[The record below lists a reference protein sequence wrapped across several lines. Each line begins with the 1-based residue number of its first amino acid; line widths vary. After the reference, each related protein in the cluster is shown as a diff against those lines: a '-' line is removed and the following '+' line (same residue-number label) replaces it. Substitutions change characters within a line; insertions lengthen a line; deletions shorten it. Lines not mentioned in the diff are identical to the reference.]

1 MFTFRAF
8 FADGVFA
15 RTTEPLQSTVTV
27 LNAHHWRSRWF
38 RRRRRR
44 RWLSINRTLVDD
56 NTVVVCFTDVIIAL
70 AVLFDFLDNGDD
82 LVVTGGTYLFVEILA
97 VLADDFITVGT
108 SPFHVSSRLADRTLL
123 SRCRFEFS
131 GSNCGSH
138 LSNYNRTELG
148 WAWQALRLA
157 DRTLLSRCRFESSC
171 LYCGGHLSSYNR
183 TELGWAWQALR
194 PSPCL

>member
-1 MFTFRAF
+1 MRLMLTFRAF

-27 LNAHHWRSRWF
+27 LGAHHWRSPWF
-38 RRRRRR
+38 RWRRR

-56 NTVVVCFTDVIIAL
+56 YTVVVRFTDVIIAL

-82 LVVTGGTYLFVEILA
+82 LVMTGGTHLFMEILA
-97 VLADDFITVGT
+97 VQADDFITVGT

-131 GSNCGSH
+131 GPYCGGH

-148 WAWQALRLA
+148 WAWQALRP
-157 DRTLLSRCRFESSC
+157 SRC
-171 LYCGGHLSSYNR
+171 L
-183 TELGWAWQALR
+183 
-194 PSPCL
+194 